1 MKLTPFAA
9 ALCLAA
15 VPAFAAPLIPD
26 EPMSLGNAEVVCTG
40 VGSAEDNPQWSAY
53 PIRMVFSNSGGQFVS
68 GVNISLRNSN
78 GRQIGQWDCD
88 TPWALLKLPAGNY
101 RASVRLNETGA
112 VRNASFSSTG
122 RYSSASY
129 TGGYSGQK
137 RVEIQFPLPPNQ

>member
-1 MKLTPFAA
+1 MKFMPFAA

-26 EPMSLGNAEVVCTG
+26 QPMALGNAEVVCTG

-68 GVNISLRNSN
+68 GVNISLQNAK
-78 GRQIGQWDCD
+78 GGQIGQWDCD
-88 TPWALLKLPAGNY
+88 TPWALLKLPSGDY
-101 RASVRLNETGA
+101 KASVRLNETGV
-112 VRNASFSSTG
+112 VRTASFSSSG
-122 RYSSASY
+122 RYTSASY
-129 TGGYSGQK
+129 TGGPKGQM